1 MAWHT
6 IWFFWSFGFNLV
18 LLRVSDEIVGFPCYF
33 WFLLVNA
40 IFDLTW
46 LHLALCCLVYF
57 WFVPDWTTHFVLSCS
72 RLGIV
77 RRSFSFLYRVL
88 LRGGWTN
95 LFLIDILLFLC
106 SSPQIRTEQCNSFLL
121 DFHFL

>member
-1 MAWHT
+1 MDVTVYRDRRRTERTCKGAEGQEHVASHT

-18 LLRVSDEIVGFPCYF
+18 LLRVSDEIVGFLCYF
-33 WFLLVNA
+33 WFLLVYA

-46 LHLALCCLVYF
+46 LHLVLSCLVYF

-77 RRSFSFLYRVL
+77 RRSFSFLYR
-88 LRGGWTN
+88 
-95 LFLIDILLFLC
+95 
-106 SSPQIRTEQCNSFLL
+106 E
-121 DFHFL
+121 